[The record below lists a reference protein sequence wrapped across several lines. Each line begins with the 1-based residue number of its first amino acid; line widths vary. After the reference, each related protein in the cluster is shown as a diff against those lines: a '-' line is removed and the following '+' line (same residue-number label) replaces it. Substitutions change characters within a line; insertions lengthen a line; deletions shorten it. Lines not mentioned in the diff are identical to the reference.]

1 MLIQFFFVPLHYET
15 NIGDKIMKI
24 TDLKDFSFHIG
35 NTSEGLDVIARNNGI
50 EIDGE
55 VNGEYDDND
64 IIDAHDL
71 CNAIDDAILNCS
83 SLSEEDKNELGTYLG
98 ADIDIKNWWEDNY
111 E

>member
-1 MLIQFFFVPLHYET
+1 
-15 NIGDKIMKI
+15 MKF
-24 TDLKDFSFHIG
+24 TDLKDFSFYIG
-35 NTSEGLDVIARNNGI
+35 NTSVEELDVVATNNGI

-55 VNGEYDDND
+55 VNGEYDDCYKN

-83 SLSEEDKNELGTYLG
+83 SLSEEDKDELGTYLG

>member
-1 MLIQFFFVPLHYET
+1 
-15 NIGDKIMKI
+15 MKF
-24 TDLKDFSFHIG
+24 TDLENFRFYIG
-35 NTSEGLDVIARNNGI
+35 NTLVEELDVVATNNGI

-55 VNGEYDDND
+55 LDGEYDDFYKD
-64 IIDAHDL
+64 IVDAHDL

-98 ADIDIKNWWEDNY
+98 AEIDIENWWEDNY

>member
-1 MLIQFFFVPLHYET
+1 
-15 NIGDKIMKI
+15 MKF
-24 TDLKDFSFHIG
+24 TDLKDFSFYIG
-35 NTSEGLDVIARNNGI
+35 NTSEGLDVVATNNGI

-55 VNGEYDDND
+55 VDGKYDDCYND

-83 SLSEEDKNELGTYLG
+83 SLSEEDRDELGTYLG
-98 ADIDIKNWWEDNY
+98 ADMDIENWWEDNY

>member
-1 MLIQFFFVPLHYET
+1 
-15 NIGDKIMKI
+15 MKF
-24 TDLKDFSFHIG
+24 TDLKDFRFKIG
-35 NTSEGLDVIARNNGI
+35 NTLVEQLDVVATNNGI

-55 VNGEYDDND
+55 VNGKYDDCYND

-83 SLSEEDKNELGTYLG
+83 SLSEEDKDELGTYLG